1 MLVKWIS
8 NDIFLSLMHLKINY
22 QNAVGGQFYSK
33 GQNITIICLQS
44 VWSYYV
50 KCKKKLHTVVMKVN
64 TTAQTHSLTNSQ
76 THTHSDSLTHNH
88 PPVKH
93 T

>member
-8 NDIFLSLMHLKINY
+8 KDISLSLMHLKINY

-50 KCKKKLHTVVMKVN
+50 NCKKKLHTVVIKVN
-64 TTAQTHSLTNSQ
+64 TTAQT
-76 THTHSDSLTHNH
+76 TH
-88 PPVKH
+88 
-93 T
+93 